1 MSIVYVILAI
11 LLFGLLVIV
20 HELGHFTV
28 AKLCGVKV
36 EEFAVG
42 MGPVLFQRQ
51 KGETMYSLR
60 CVPFGGFCAMAGEDE
75 HSDEPRAFTN
85 QAPWK
90 RALILVA
97 GSFMNFVLGLV
108 IVLLLYAGAA
118 AFRAP
123 VIADFRPDC
132 PY

>member
-42 MGPVLFQRQ
+42 MGPVIFQRQ
-51 KGETMYSLR
+51 KGEPMMPRIHGGATM
-60 CVPFGGFCAMAGEDE
+60 VFWEGE
-75 HSDEPRAFTN
+75 F
-85 QAPWK
+85 
-90 RALILVA
+90 L
-97 GSFMNFVLGLV
+97 
-108 IVLLLYAGAA
+108 
-118 AFRAP
+118 
-123 VIADFRPDC
+123 
-132 PY
+132 

>member
-11 LLFGLLVIV
+11 LLFGLLIIV

-60 CVPFGGFCAMAGEDE
+60 CVPFGGFCAATSPGP
-75 HSDEPRAFTN
+75 SPIRR
-85 QAPWK
+85 P
-90 RALILVA
+90 
-97 GSFMNFVLGLV
+97 GSGH
-108 IVLLLYAGAA
+108 
-118 AFRAP
+118 
-123 VIADFRPDC
+123 
-132 PY
+132 

>member
-51 KGETMYSLR
+51 
-60 CVPFGGFCAMAGEDE
+60 
-75 HSDEPRAFTN
+75 
-85 QAPWK
+85 
-90 RALILVA
+90 
-97 GSFMNFVLGLV
+97 
-108 IVLLLYAGAA
+108 
-118 AFRAP
+118 
-123 VIADFRPDC
+123 
-132 PY
+132 

>member
-11 LLFGLLVIV
+11 LLFGLLIIV

-60 CVPFGGFCAMAGEDE
+60 CVPFGGFCAMGRMNTATSPGP
-75 HSDEPRAFTN
+75 SPIRR
-85 QAPWK
+85 P
-90 RALILVA
+90 
-97 GSFMNFVLGLV
+97 GSE
-108 IVLLLYAGAA
+108 
-118 AFRAP
+118 R
-123 VIADFRPDC
+123 
-132 PY
+132 